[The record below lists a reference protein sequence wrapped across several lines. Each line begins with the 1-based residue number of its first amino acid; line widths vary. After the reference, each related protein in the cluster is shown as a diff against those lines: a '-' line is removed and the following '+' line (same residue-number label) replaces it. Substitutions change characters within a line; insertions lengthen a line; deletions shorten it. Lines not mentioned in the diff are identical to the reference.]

1 MSGNVEDQD
10 LQKLVKQ
17 CIPHR
22 RGLCSRTGKPHVI
35 LRGGCPGTGKP
46 MTHFAAAYPQRL
58 NSMLGHILAD
68 QIRMSGNVYEELQ
81 HSD

>member
-1 MSGNVEDQD
+1 
-10 LQKLVKQ
+10 
-17 CIPHR
+17 
-22 RGLCSRTGKPHVI
+22 
-35 LRGGCPGTGKP
+35 

-68 QIRMSGNVYEELQ
+68 QIRTRGNVYEELQ